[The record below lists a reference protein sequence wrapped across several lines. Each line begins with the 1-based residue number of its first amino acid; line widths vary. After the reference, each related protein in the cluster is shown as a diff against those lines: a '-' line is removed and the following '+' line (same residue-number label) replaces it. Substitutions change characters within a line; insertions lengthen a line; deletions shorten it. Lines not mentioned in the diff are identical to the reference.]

1 MLCLLHLGEAG
12 GLPVTAGVPIV
23 VINQEEYLDGSGE
36 ADYMPVTTDVPGT
49 REEKYLDGSGEDD
62 NLPGYIGVSIVI
74 LYYFLLYY
82 IILLYYYIIFFYC
95 GGSYLSH
102 YVQLLNNWIMLYRKG
117 TKRGFICLTSSLCAF
132 WYQKL
137 L

>member
-23 VINQEEYLDGSGE
+23 VINQEEYLDVLGE
-36 ADYMPVTTDVPGT
+36 ADYLPVTTDVPGT

-74 LYYFLLYY
+74 
-82 IILLYYYIIFFYC
+82 IIFFYC